1 MAMKKELLEKTSFD
15 KVMLPSIVSS
25 ICTHVGQSLAK
36 YESVIP
42 STSDFKCLKMM
53 TMLPTSKNLHELS
66 NTLLALQEE
75 MKNSGLKDAI
85 ETALANSMSTLK
97 VPFENLD

>member
-1 MAMKKELLEKTSFD
+1 MKKELLEKTSFD

-36 YESVIP
+36 YEPVIP
-42 STSDFKCLKMM
+42 STSDYKCLKMM
-53 TMLPTSKNLHELS
+53 VMLPTSKNQQELS
-66 NTLLALQEE
+66 NTLHALQEE

-85 ETALANSMSTLK
+85 EKALASSNFTLT